1 MKILHSADLHLDTP
15 FTGRTPKQATY
26 LRQQLLKVP
35 QKLADLCRRE
45 QCDLMLLSGDLFD
58 GPASR
63 ESLQALHYALKDAAV
78 PVFITPGNH
87 DPAGMSSPY
96 QTEVWPANVHIFK
109 RPTMEAVTIK
119 ELDCKIYGAGYR
131 SMDCGSLLEG
141 FRAEGT
147 ERYHIGVLHG
157 DPTNAT
163 SPCCP
168 VTAEQIKE
176 SGLDY
181 LALGHIHKGGSLR
194 FGDTLCAWPGCP
206 MGRGFDET
214 GRKGALIVTLADDV
228 QIKQIDLDTPA
239 FFDLSTTVQA
249 LPKHLSAQGN
259 QDFYRVTL
267 TGDDVSDTVEALYRQ
282 YDRFPHLQF
291 RDQRNAATDL
301 WSSADSDSLEG
312 TFFRILR
319 DAMDEADPETRET
332 IVLAAQ
338 IARQLLDGKEVALP

>member
-15 FTGRTPKQATY
+15 FTGRTPEQAAY

-35 QKLADLCRRE
+35 QKLTDLCLRE

-58 GPASR
+58 GPASQ
-63 ESLQALHYALKDAAV
+63 ESLEALQFALEEAGV

-87 DPAGMSSPY
+87 DPAGMHSPY
-96 QTEVWPANVHIFK
+96 LTESWPANVHIFK
-109 RPTMEAVTIK
+109 HPTMEAITIK

-131 SMDCGSLLEG
+131 SMDCGGLLED

-157 DPTNAT
+157 DPTNIA

-168 VTAEQIKE
+168 ITDEQIRE

-194 FGDTLCAWPGCP
+194 SGETLCAWPGCP

-214 GRKGALIVTLADDV
+214 GRKGALVVTLGNGVEARQV
-228 QIKQIDLDTPA
+228 DLDTPA
-239 FFDLSTTVQA
+239 FFDVNTTVQA
-249 LPKHLSAQGN
+249 LPQHFSAQGN
-259 QDFYRVTL
+259 RDFYRVTL
-267 TGDDVSDTVEALYRQ
+267 TGEDVAPTVEELYQQ
-282 YDRFPHLQF
+282 YRRFPHLQL
-291 RDQRNAATDL
+291 RDRRTTATDL
-301 WSSADSDSLEG
+301 WGSADSDSLEG

-319 DAMDEADPETRET
+319 DALDDADPETQEIIT
-332 IVLAAQ
+332 LAAQ
-338 IARQLLDGKEVALP
+338 ISRQLLDGKEVALP